1 MILSSSR
8 RERKVFFP
16 WERKRGLFGFVSRAR
31 ARIFVGVALLLAMVI
46 WLRQREETAASV
58 RATRA
63 SIVTA
68 ERAVMAFR
76 ADHPGACPRWEELVA
91 GGYSRDVPED
101 AWGRPLRLTCP
112 GRRDPRGFDLASDGA
127 DGVPGGLDRIE

>member
-1 MILSSSR
+1 MASSSR
-8 RERKVFFP
+8 RERRVFFP

-31 ARIFVGVALLLAMVI
+31 AKIVAFVCVVLAMII

-76 ADHPGACPRWEELVA
+76 ADHPGGCPRWADVVA

-127 DGVPGGLDRIE
+127 DGVAGGLDRIE